1 MAQFI
6 YLELVIFMYSL
17 NLNSNELSD
26 DIVPKT
32 NHNIRFTDFP
42 LHTLLVNVLFDN
54 GFIFPSP
61 VQYHILSQGV
71 IEENLIVQA
80 KSGTGKTIAFVILI
94 LNKVLEILDYG
105 FRQPSQ
111 HFDLLSLL
119 IAPTR
124 EICIQI
130 NKTISM
136 FIDSLKGMYSIDN
149 ICCIGGTP
157 ISEDIEKFCSNT
169 PTIMTSTPGRFIQL
183 MNYKPNNFLS
193 INTLRNSLYFLVFDE
208 ADRLLEDCFIE
219 QSKYLLEIC
228 LDSSTTQ
235 LVACSATFP
244 LDKLQQLKE
253 ILYQISV
260 ITKDEKLFKLRLIQ
274 LCSSFGTN
282 DTNSDQLDVLN
293 YVQDIR
299 SSDYSDKISKISI
312 SNTLESPVLKNL
324 NFFLYDFYLNEL
336 LQFNVFNENNYQQ
349 WSFVINSVIDILI
362 RVPFRQSFIFTNN
375 GSVGYKIMS
384 VLRSLDIP
392 VLYTSGRRPQ
402 KEREEIINSLQENK
416 CRVVV
421 CSDLLSRGIDIK
433 MIDLVI
439 NVDIPIDKETFLH
452 RAGRSGRFGQKG
464 VVICIP
470 FHKQD
475 YDSFL
480 YFFNQLGIA
489 FKSFSEHYFQK
500 EKHRAQHPVDN
511 LNFEIGKY
519 TTIIQPMSSS
529 LNETIP
535 TNSKGSEYNHSNEY
549 DSINFPSSLVDQAS
563 FYHKLTDLQINN
575 IDRKILNI
583 WRDHIGIIT

>member
-1 MAQFI
+1 
-6 YLELVIFMYSL
+6 MYSRDI
-17 NLNSNELSD
+17 NNDELSD
-26 DIVPKT
+26 DIVLKA

-42 LHTLLVNVLFDN
+42 LHTLLVNALFKN

-94 LNKVLEILDYG
+94 LNRVLDILHNGYK
-105 FRQPSQ
+105 QPNP
-111 HFDLLSLL
+111 HFELLSLL

-136 FIDSLKGMYSIDN
+136 FIDYLKDIYSIDN
-149 ICCIGGTP
+149 ICCIGGNP
-157 ISEDIEKFCSNT
+157 ISEDIEKFCYNT

-183 MNYKPNNFLS
+183 MNYRPNNFLS
-193 INTLRNSLYFLVFDE
+193 INALRNSLIFLVFDE

-219 QSKYLLEIC
+219 QSKYLLELC
-228 LDSSTTQ
+228 LDSSTAQ
-235 LVACSATFP
+235 LVAFSATFP
-244 LDKLQQLKE
+244 LDKLNQLKE
-253 ILYQISV
+253 ILYRIN
-260 ITKDEKLFKLRLIQ
+260 INTKDEKSFKLRLIQ

-282 DTNSDQLDVLN
+282 NTNSNQLDVLN
-293 YVQDIR
+293 YVQDVR
-299 SSDYSDKISKISI
+299 SSNCSNQTTKISI

-324 NFFLYDFYLNEL
+324 NFFLYDINLKEI
-336 LQFNVFNENNYQQ
+336 LQFNMFNENNYNQ
-349 WSFVINSVIDILI
+349 WAYVINSVIDILI

-384 VLRSLDIP
+384 ALRSLNIQ

-402 KEREEIINSLQENK
+402 NEREEIITSLQENK

-421 CSDLLSRGIDIK
+421 CSDLLARGIDIK
-433 MIDLVI
+433 MVDIVI

-470 FHKQD
+470 THKQD

-480 YFFNQLGIA
+480 YFFNQLGIT
-489 FKSFSEHYFQK
+489 FLSFSEHYSQNGK
-500 EKHRAQHPVDN
+500 NCVPYQVDN
-511 LNFEIGKY
+511 VNFEIEKD
-519 TTIIQPMSSS
+519 TTITQLLPDLLYESAS
-529 LNETIP
+529 
-535 TNSKGSEYNHSNEY
+535 TNLKGSEYKHSNEY
-549 DSINFPSSLVDQAS
+549 DESIDFSSLSIDKVP
-563 FYHKLTDLQINN
+563 FYHKLTDLQADN
-575 IDRKILNI
+575 IDKNILNI
-583 WRDHIGIIT
+583 WKDLMGTTA